1 MAIFTTIVSFTAVIM
16 NDMGVIRTDP
26 GVLGLTISLLLQLS
40 MLFQYMI
47 RQSAQVVNNMVSVE
61 RVLQFR
67 DLPSEAAFTNEYD
80 NQVSAQWPDN
90 GNIDIQDLSVRYREG
105 LPFSLQNL
113 SLHIDGGSRVG
124 KLFEEIS
131 VACNVQMICFFCF
144 LNSAWREL
152 SISLCRHRWKDRVWK
167 VDFVEFIVASLGG

>member
-80 NQVSAQWPDN
+80 DQVSAQWPNN
-90 GNIDIQDLSVRYREG
+90 GTIDIQDLSVRYREG
-105 LPFSLQNL
+105 LPLSLENL

-124 KLFEEIS
+124 KFFTEIS
-131 VACNVQMICFFCF
+131 VAHMF
-144 LNSAWREL
+144 LLFSK
-152 SISLCRHRWKDRVWK
+152 LCMV
-167 VDFVEFIVASLGG
+167 